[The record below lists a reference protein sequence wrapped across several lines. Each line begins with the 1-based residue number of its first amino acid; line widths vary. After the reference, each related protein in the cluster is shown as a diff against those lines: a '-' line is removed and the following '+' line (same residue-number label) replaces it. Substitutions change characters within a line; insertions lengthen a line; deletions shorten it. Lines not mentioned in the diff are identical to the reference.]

1 VTTATIVTLM
11 SGMVVILLSMQLSN
25 ARLSQSHKRQL
36 VNSLLVLL
44 WESSQPSLVIKTY
57 IKGLSEKCQEK
68 VIQLFRSLEA
78 GKPWGIV
85 ELVGRKVETVAIASV
100 LGYQKG
106 KSRRTWKKVS
116 KAGTLGGKN
125 SQTRF

>member
-1 VTTATIVTLM
+1 MATIVTLM

-106 KSRRTWKKVS
+106 KSRWTWKKVS
-116 KAGTLGGKN
+116 KAETLGGKN